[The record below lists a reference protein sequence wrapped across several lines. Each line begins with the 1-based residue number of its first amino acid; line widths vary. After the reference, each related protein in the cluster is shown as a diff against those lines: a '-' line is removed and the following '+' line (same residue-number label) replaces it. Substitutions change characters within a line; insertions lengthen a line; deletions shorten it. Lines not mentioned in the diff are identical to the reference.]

1 MGYLVAQLEDCY
13 NQNSFSEFTA
23 EDIKGNSRVRASENP
38 ILHKSNENSG
48 KLAKS
53 LQQSRKRLLK
63 KNVCILIKTASKFE
77 LAPFSSPLSS
87 SVIALETKSPR
98 VMVQPSSP
106 AAMREWCRSSPQ
118 APFLVRS
125 SCLAWL
131 AVHVSPQFI
140 LFDLT

>member
-13 NQNSFSEFTA
+13 NQNSFSEFTG
-23 EDIKGNSRVRASENP
+23 EDIRGNSRVRASENP

-63 KNVCILIKTASKFE
+63 KNVCILIKTASLVVFE

-98 VMVQPSSP
+98 VMVHHPSSP
-106 AAMREWCRSSPQ
+106 AAMREWCRSSAQ

-125 SCLAWL
+125 SCLA
-131 AVHVSPQFI
+131 
-140 LFDLT
+140 